1 VKWLIGGPGKGICL
15 LIPLRPSKKMALIAK
30 YGFMSAPG
38 IRTSNR
44 VALGGHEGGEMI
56 RMDAARES

>member
-1 VKWLIGGPGKGICL
+1 
-15 LIPLRPSKKMALIAK
+15 MALIAK

-38 IRTSNR
+38 TLTSIR
-44 VALGGHEGGEMI
+44 VAAGGTDGGEMI